1 MKTKL
6 TLYSLLTILLLGT
19 STMQSGSHANV
30 ENDIV
35 KARMASMKIIAAN
48 MKNLSKVSRGRVS
61 FDLNEVKE
69 MLSIIEENA
78 ELTPQLFRDNVTE
91 PASEAASEIWESF
104 PDFTERALVLQTTA
118 NNLSFSI
125 ETIDDLPNAVKSL
138 GGTCKSC
145 HSKYRN

>member
-1 MKTKL
+1 
-6 TLYSLLTILLLGT
+6 
-19 STMQSGSHANV
+19 
-30 ENDIV
+30 
-35 KARMASMKIIAAN
+35 
-48 MKNLSKVSRGRVS
+48 MKNLSKVSRGRIP

-69 MLSIIEENA
+69 KLSIIEANA
-78 ELTPQLFRDNVTE
+78 ELTPQLFRENVTD

-104 PDFTERALVLQTTA
+104 PDFTERAMVLQTTA
-118 NNLSFSI
+118 NKLSFSI

>member
-1 MKTKL
+1 MRVKVAL
-6 TLYSLLTILLLGT
+6 SSILTIVLLAT
-19 STMQSGSHANV
+19 SVMQSGSHENV
-30 ENDIV
+30 DNDIV